1 MYFNLRH
8 ALGKFYCRINI
19 RMCDHAAAFP
29 FQNMEADAAISTPDL
44 YGNFA
49 PILQVMGVQ
58 LVFNLEVTL

>member
-1 MYFNLRH
+1 
-8 ALGKFYCRINI
+8 
-19 RMCDHAAAFP
+19 MCDHAAAFP
-29 FQNMEADAAISTPDL
+29 FQNIEADAANPTPDL